1 MLITEWDGTYSIGI
15 KELDDHHQHLFKLIN
30 RAFDS
35 YNRGVGDDAV
45 KKLLDELQE
54 YAAYHFSAEEI
65 WMGEVAY
72 PKVEEHYKLHQVL
85 MDKVAEMMELYNT
98 VGSSILVSTLI
109 FINAWLTQ
117 HILQHD
123 MEYARYYH
131 NLSPESPKN
140 TATA

>member
-15 KELDDHHQHLFKLIN
+15 KELDDHHQHLFKLLN

-35 YNRGVGDDAV
+35 YNRGAGDAAV

-54 YAAYHFSAEEI
+54 YATYHFSAEEI
-65 WMGEVAY
+65 WMSEVAY
-72 PKVEEHYKLHQVL
+72 PKVEEHYNLHKVL
-85 MDKVAEMMELYNT
+85 VEKVAEMMELYQT
-98 VGSSILVSTLI
+98 VGSSILASTLI

-123 MEYARYYH
+123 MEYARYCQ
-131 NLSPESPKN
+131 NQPPEAKKT